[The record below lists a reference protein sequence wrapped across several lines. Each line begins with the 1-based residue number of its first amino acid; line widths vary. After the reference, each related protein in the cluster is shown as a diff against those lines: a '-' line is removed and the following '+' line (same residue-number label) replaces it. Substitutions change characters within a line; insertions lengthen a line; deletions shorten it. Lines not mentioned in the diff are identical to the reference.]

1 MSKLES
7 IRVLEMGH
15 DIIGVE
21 CYFQGAPQRGLS
33 VPRGTSPED
42 VSRLFHQ
49 FADLIWAPPAEAEQP
64 PAPEVVPVNPTDI
77 PPPAGNPEP
86 APPDTGGVPK
96 DPAAV
101 PPEEQAIASVEPNS
115 YPTVTQPDG
124 LVLPVYKPMEAPPC
138 TVPETVPPANT
149 APETVQPPPPNPS
162 GEGKADG

>member
-21 CYFQGAPQRGLS
+21 CYFHGAPQRGFS
-33 VPRGTSPED
+33 VPRGTSHED

-64 PAPEVVPVNPTDI
+64 PAPEVVPVNPADI
-77 PPPAGNPEP
+77 PPPVVAPEGE
-86 APPDTGGVPK
+86 PPDTGGVPE

-101 PPEEQAIASVEPNS
+101 PPE
-115 YPTVTQPDG
+115 
-124 LVLPVYKPMEAPPC
+124 
-138 TVPETVPPANT
+138 
-149 APETVQPPPPNPS
+149 APETATAPPPT
-162 GEGKADG
+162 ELTKE